1 MRAVAWNVRRAGT
14 NREATWKYL
23 FELNPDIALLQEV
36 GSLPKLV
43 TDHFAVVGRRAR
55 GRSDKIQSF
64 STPPH
69 NRGIHLRKTYLRPA
83 ERTDVRPPWCYA
95 CSMNVASRELR
106 NNTRALLDRV
116 EAGEAI
122 TITVNGKPVA
132 ELKPIER
139 RSSWIT
145 RQEFVRNVLPHRADA
160 GLRRE
165 LADTFSE
172 TTDDLPN

>member
-1 MRAVAWNVRRAGT
+1 M
-14 NREATWKYL
+14 
-23 FELNPDIALLQEV
+23 D
-36 GSLPKLV
+36 
-43 TDHFAVVGRRAR
+43 
-55 GRSDKIQSF
+55 
-64 STPPH
+64 
-69 NRGIHLRKTYLRPA
+69 
-83 ERTDVRPPWCYA
+83 
-95 CSMNVASRELR
+95 VASRDLR

-139 RSSWIT
+139 RPTWIT
-145 RQEFVRNVLPHRADA
+145 RQDFVRNILPNQADA

-172 TTDDLPN
+172 STDDLLP